1 MENTKETI
9 KDDTMY
15 ELSELF
21 KVFADYTR
29 VKLMYALFD
38 GELCVQDLAEKLD
51 MTQSAISHQL
61 RVLKAAKLV
70 KGRRNGKQVYYS
82 LADEHVETIL
92 GQGLDHVLEDEP

>member
-1 MENTKETI
+1 MEQTKDKI
-9 KDDTMY
+9 ADDTLY

-21 KVFADYTR
+21 KVFADMTR
-29 VKLMYALFD
+29 VKLMYSLFD

-70 KGRRNGKQVYYS
+70 KGRRDGKQVYYS
-82 LADEHVETIL
+82 LADEHVKTIL
-92 GQGLDHVLEDEP
+92 GQGMDHVLEDD

>member
-1 MENTKETI
+1 MENTKEI
-9 KDDTMY
+9 IADDTLY

-21 KVFADYTR
+21 KVFADMTR
-29 VKLMYALFD
+29 VKLMYSLFD

-70 KGRRNGKQVYYS
+70 KGRRDGKQVYYS
-82 LADEHVETIL
+82 LADEHVKTIL
-92 GQGLDHVLEDEP
+92 GQGMDHVLEDD